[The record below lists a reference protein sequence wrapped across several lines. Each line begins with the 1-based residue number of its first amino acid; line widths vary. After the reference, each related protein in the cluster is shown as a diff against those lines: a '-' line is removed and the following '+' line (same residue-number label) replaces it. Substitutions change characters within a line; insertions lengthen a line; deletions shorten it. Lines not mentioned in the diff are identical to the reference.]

1 MTLVA
6 LEPRAGMLARLW
18 RGVQSLQEHH
28 ARRIIRAHSRLV
40 AEASPLH
47 WDEAPA
53 RGTPDQTWN
62 AVLTGT
68 TCESGLRTSR

>member
-6 LEPRAGMLARLW
+6 VEPRGGVLARLW
-18 RGVQSLQEHH
+18 RGLQGLQEHH

-40 AEASPLH
+40 AEAPPLH

-53 RGTPDQTWN
+53 RATPGQTWN
-62 AVLTGT
+62 AVLAGT
-68 TCESGLRTSR
+68 TCESGVRLAR